1 MVNSMASNV
10 GKDFE
15 NDVKSSVSKDV
26 YFQRMNDSATSW
38 IPNARTQFT
47 PNNPYDFFAFYN
59 NSLFC
64 LELKSTKHTSL
75 TFWRE
80 DFEDKT
86 KKQTF
91 MIRKNQIQGLQKAST
106 YKNVFAGFLINFR
119 DVERTYW
126 VNIIDFLK
134 YTDKEKFNKKSV
146 NEDDF
151 ISMGALCIPQEK
163 KRVHYRYDIKLLFNE
178 LIKSNERN

>member
-1 MVNSMASNV
+1 MNINS
-10 GKDFE
+10 GKIFE
-15 NDVKSSVSKDV
+15 SEIKDSVPNNV

-38 IPNARTQFT
+38 GKGVNTQFT

-59 NSLFC
+59 GNLFC

-80 DFEDKT
+80 DFEDRT

-91 MIRKNQIQGLQKAST
+91 MIRKNQVQGLQKANT
-106 YKNVFAGFLINFR
+106 YDNIYAGFLINFR
-119 DVERTYW
+119 EVERTYW
-126 VNIIDFLK
+126 VNIAQFME
-134 YTDKEKFNKKSV
+134 YTKKEKFNKKSV
-146 NEDDF
+146 NEDDL

-163 KRVHYRYDIKLLFNE
+163 KRVRYKYDMELLFHE
-178 LIKSNERN
+178 LAKNERK